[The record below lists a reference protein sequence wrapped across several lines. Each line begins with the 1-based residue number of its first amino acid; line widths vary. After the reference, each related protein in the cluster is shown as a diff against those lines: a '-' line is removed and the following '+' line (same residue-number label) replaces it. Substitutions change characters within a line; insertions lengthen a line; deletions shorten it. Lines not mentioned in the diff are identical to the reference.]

1 MSVYELGV
9 KRMAEQKKKR
19 KMPSSFT
26 ILFLITIFIAILTW
40 VIPAGQY
47 EIVDGNYVPG
57 SYHQVEQTP
66 QGIWNVFLAPILG
79 MLGTETTTGAIEVSM
94 FILFIGG
101 FLGVVNET
109 GAIDAG
115 ISATIKKNEGNM
127 TRLIWILMFIFALG
141 GSTFGMAEETIPFYT
156 LLIPLM
162 VSVGLDS
169 LVAVATI
176 LVGSG
181 LGVLSSTINP
191 FATGI
196 ASEMAGISMADGIVV
211 RIVFFV
217 VTYIIGATYVS
228 RYANKV
234 LEDKRNSYMYEQME
248 EQKER
253 FTIKDQM
260 AKLTPQRRNVLI
272 LFGLTFVIMLLS
284 LIPWSDLN
292 SSWTLFEDLH
302 QWIMDIPILGSLIG
316 QSALP
321 LGHWYLIEI
330 TMLFFLMSVII
341 AIFYGID
348 ESRYVES
355 FVTGA
360 KDLFDVALIVAVA
373 RGIQVIMN
381 DGQITATVLHWGE
394 MALADLPK
402 GLFIVLMY
410 LFYIPMTF
418 LIPSTSGLAAATMGI
433 MGPLGDF
440 AGVEPHLIVTAYQA
454 ASGVVNLVTPTFGV
468 IVGALAIS
476 RIEITTWWKFMAK
489 LVALIVGATI
499 IILVISAYLV

>member
-1 MSVYELGV
+1 
-9 KRMAEQKKKR
+9 
-19 KMPSSFT
+19 MPTSFT

-40 VIPAGQY
+40 IIPAGQY
-47 EIVDGNYVPG
+47 EVIDGNFVPG
-57 SYHQVEQTP
+57 TYHPVEQTP
-66 QGIWNVFLAPILG
+66 QGIWDVFLAPILG
-79 MLGTETTTGAIEVSM
+79 MLGTDSTTGAIEVSM

-109 GAIDAG
+109 GAFDAG
-115 ISATIKKNEGNM
+115 ISATIRKNKGNM

-162 VSVGLDS
+162 VSVGLDAI
-169 LVAVATI
+169 VAVATI

-211 RIVFFV
+211 RLVFFV

-234 LEDKRNSYMYEQME
+234 LDDKRKSYMYEQMD

-253 FTIKDQM
+253 FTVNNQM
-260 AKLTPQRRNVLI
+260 TELTAKRRNVLI
-272 LFGLTFVIMLLS
+272 LFGLTFLIMLLS

-292 SSWTLFEDLH
+292 ANWTLFEDIHAWL
-302 QWIMDIPILGSLIG
+302 ISIPVLGNIIG
-316 QSALP
+316 QSSLP

-330 TMLFFLMSVII
+330 TMLFFFMSVIV
-341 AIFYGID
+341 AIFYGIE
-348 ESRYVES
+348 ESHYVEA
-355 FVTGA
+355 FVNGA

-381 DGQITATVLHWGE
+381 DGQITATILHWGE
-394 MALADLPK
+394 LALADLPK

-440 AGVEPHLIVTAYQA
+440 AGVEPHLVVTAYQA
-454 ASGVVNLVTPTFGV
+454 ASGVVKLVAATFGV
-468 IVGALAIS
+468 VVGS
-476 RIEITTWWKFMAK
+476 
-489 LVALIVGATI
+489 LVM
-499 IILVISAYLV
+499 S

>member
-1 MSVYELGV
+1 M
-9 KRMAEQKKKR
+9 KQKKER

-26 ILFLITIFIAILTW
+26 ILFLITVFIAVLTW
-40 VIPAGQY
+40 IIPAGQY
-47 EIVDGNYVPG
+47 EIVDGNFVPG
-57 SYHQVEQTP
+57 TYHRVAQTP
-66 QGIWNVFLAPILG
+66 QGIFDVFLAPILG
-79 MLGTETTTGAIEVSM
+79 MLGTKTTTGAIEVAM

-115 ISATIKKNEGNM
+115 IAATIKNNKGNM
-127 TRLIWILMFIFALG
+127 TRLIWILMFVFALG
-141 GSTFGMAEETIPFYT
+141 GTTFGMAEETIPFYS

-162 VSVGLDS
+162 VSVGMDS

-196 ASEMAGISMADGIVV
+196 ASEMAGISMADGIAI
-211 RIVFFV
+211 RLLFFV
-217 VTYIIGATYVS
+217 VTYVIGAVYVS

-234 LEDKRNSYMYEQME
+234 LEDNQNSYIYDQMQ
-248 EQKER
+248 EQKEM
-253 FTIKDQM
+253 FTVQDSLK
-260 AKLTPQRRNVLI
+260 KLTPKRRNVLVV
-272 LFGLTFVIMLLS
+272 FVLAFLVMLLG
-284 LIPWSDLN
+284 LIPWSELN
-292 SSWTLFEDLH
+292 ENWTLFEDIH
-302 QWIMDIPILGSLIG
+302 RTIMSLPIFGEIIG

-330 TMLFFLMSVII
+330 TMLFFLMSMII
-341 AIFYGID
+341 AIIYGID
-348 ESRYVES
+348 ESRYVEA
-355 FVTGA
+355 FVNGA
-360 KDLFDVALIVAVA
+360 KDLFDVALLIAVA

-381 DGQITATVLHWGE
+381 DGQITATILHWG
-394 MALADLPK
+394 ASVLAGLPK
-402 GLFIVLMY
+402 GLFIVLTY

-433 MGPLGDF
+433 MAPLGEF
-440 AGVEPHLIVTAYQA
+440 AGVEPHLIITAYQA

-476 RIEITTWWKFMAK
+476 KISITTWWKFIAK
-489 LVALIVGATI
+489 LVAIVIGVSI
-499 IILVISAYLV
+499 VILAISAYLV

>member
-1 MSVYELGV
+1 M
-9 KRMAEQKKKR
+9 KMKQKKKR

-26 ILFLITIFIAILTW
+26 ILFLITIFIAVLTW
-40 VIPAGQY
+40 IIPAGQY
-47 EIVDGNYVPG
+47 EIVDGNYIPG
-57 SYHQVEQTP
+57 TYHQVAQTP
-66 QGIWNVFLAPILG
+66 QGIFDVFLAPILG

-115 ISATIKKNEGNM
+115 IAATIKNNKGNM
-127 TRLIWILMFIFALG
+127 TRLIWILMFVFALG
-141 GSTFGMAEETIPFYT
+141 GTTFGMAEETIPFYS

-162 VSVGLDS
+162 VSVGMDS

-176 LVGSG
+176 LIGSG

-196 ASEMAGISMADGIVV
+196 ASEMAGISMADGIVI
-211 RIVFFV
+211 RIIFFI
-217 VTYIIGATYVS
+217 VTYVIGAVYVS

-234 LEDKRNSYMYEQME
+234 LADNQNSYIYDQME
-248 EQKER
+248 EQKEL
-253 FTIKDQM
+253 FTVQDSLI
-260 AKLTPQRRNVLI
+260 KLTPKKRNVLI
-272 LFGLTFVIMLLS
+272 VFVFAFLVMLLS

-292 SSWTLFEDLH
+292 ANWTLFEDIH
-302 QWIMDIPILGSLIG
+302 RAIMDTPIFGSIIG

-321 LGHWYLIEI
+321 LGHWYLVEI
-330 TMLFFLMSVII
+330 TMLFFLMSMIVAMI
-341 AIFYGID
+341 YGID
-348 ESRYVES
+348 ESRYVEA
-355 FVTGA
+355 FVNGA
-360 KDLFDVALIVAVA
+360 KDLFDVALIIAVA

-381 DGQITATVLHWGE
+381 DGQITATVLHWGSL
-394 MALADLPK
+394 ALADLPK
-402 GLFIVLMY
+402 GLFIVLTY

-433 MGPLGDF
+433 MAPLGEF
-440 AGVEPHLIVTAYQA
+440 AGVEQYLVITAYQA

-476 RIEITTWWKFMAK
+476 KISITTWWKFITK
-489 LVALIVGATI
+489 LIAIIIAVSI